1 MTKAWRAVASSQLLR
16 DAGDA
21 NGACNRA
28 YYAMFDAAHAAL
40 LWAGAH
46 VNPAETKTHR
56 GLIAAFGEHL
66 VKTARLSADLGKA
79 LNQVERLRLLADYT
93 GEEVDSDRVRWA
105 VEQARTFAE
114 TVQQTFS
121 PRDPGKGNSAK
132 PVDEHAETG
141 ASGAKTG
148 PQS

>member
-1 MTKAWRAVASSQLLR
+1 MTKAWRAVASARLLR

-21 NGACNRA
+21 RGACNRA

-46 VNPAETKTHR
+46 VNPAATKTHG

-93 GEEVDSDRVRWA
+93 GEEVDADRVQWV
-105 VEQARTFAE
+105 VEQAGTFAE
-114 TVQQTFS
+114 TVQNTFS
-121 PRDPGKGNSAK
+121 PPDPVQG
-132 PVDEHAETG
+132 DG
-141 ASGAKTG
+141 A
-148 PQS
+148 